1 MGRRWRVLAVTAAR
15 GGPAIVLTP
24 NFALTVDEV
33 LTRAVGGP
41 AISISASSF
50 LLLDGDITI
59 ESLTLDGALSIRAC
73 AGASVVVR
81 ACAVVNQGLR
91 FEPVAPGTPAKAVSI
106 RGYAVGER
114 ADGVELE
121 VTYSVE
127 ANVQTD
133 CLKHGADKIISDS
146 CLGCAEGWWRDRQGH
161 TINSL
166 MPIEVRIL

>member
-1 MGRRWRVLAVTAAR
+1 M
-15 GGPAIVLTP
+15 LTP

-114 ADGVELE
+114 SDGVELE
-121 VTYSVE
+121 VTEPGEYE
-127 ANVQTD
+127 YTG
-133 CLKHGADKIISDS
+133 GAGSRLVLRRRS
-146 CLGCAEGWWRDRQGH
+146 
-161 TINSL
+161 
-166 MPIEVRIL
+166 